1 MKKIITT
8 LLITFSCMVVGH
20 AQTFLEHLQ
29 KKQQGQGVVTVTQSK
44 ELDYLIDGVKAKPK
58 LDKDSLNKD
67 SINQKEVAKDSTTTE
82 KPHRRLVRK
91 EKETTDENTEN
102 VKVDTRK
109 KVMRGSHKVNGY
121 RVQIFS
127 GGNTRAD
134 RTKAHQAMTKAKQ
147 NYPSLPAYT
156 HFFSPHWKCLVGNF
170 IDYKEADK
178 VLKQMKAL
186 GFKQAIIVK
195 SKISVQ

>member
-91 EKETTDENTEN
+91 EKETT
-102 VKVDTRK
+102 RK

-134 RTKAHQAMTKAKQ
+134 REKAHQAMNRAKQ

>member
-1 MKKIITT
+1 M
-8 LLITFSCMVVGH
+8 
-20 AQTFLEHLQ
+20 
-29 KKQQGQGVVTVTQSK
+29 
-44 ELDYLIDGVKAKPK
+44 
-58 LDKDSLNKD
+58 
-67 SINQKEVAKDSTTTE
+67 
-82 KPHRRLVRK
+82 RK

-134 RTKAHQAMTKAKQ
+134 RTKAHQAMSKAKQ